1 MPKCALSGEPI
12 LSVCSHPSSSSS
24 GWLQQPWRLRVY
36 DGPLTRKPA
45 AQGGFVDFA
54 VILVDPELV
63 SFEPS
68 SKRDQRVRETRQD

>member
-1 MPKCALSGEPI
+1 M
-12 LSVCSHPSSSSS
+12 
-24 GWLQQPWRLRVY
+24 QQPWRLRVY

-54 VILVDPELV
+54 VILVDPKLIP
-63 SFEPS
+63 FEPS